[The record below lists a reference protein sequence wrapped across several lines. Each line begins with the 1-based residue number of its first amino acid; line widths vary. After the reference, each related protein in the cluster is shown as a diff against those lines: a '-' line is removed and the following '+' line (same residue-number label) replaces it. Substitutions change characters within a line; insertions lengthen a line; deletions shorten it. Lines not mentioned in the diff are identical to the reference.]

1 MRAFIFSLDAFVAF
15 TLALVA
21 IYSLIFFSSV
31 PSSYYYLLTQGHYLT
46 RDTLLS
52 LSTTACASDYGVCGA
67 PGSVLDNIVGQ
78 ENEAFQ
84 KNMIQSTIGE
94 MIPDQFGYRLEMSTV
109 GGTGDLGP
117 WELLYDT
124 ALEPGETHADQSKK
138 LSVSSQVITFG
149 YSDDVKKLRFSPYTY
164 LTCGFAAD
172 GGGGGGDGSGHGDG
186 WADWGIITCGTV
198 SISGGGD
205 SNESSSEEVNIGN
218 THPSNIL
225 GGELVPSSDVKVV
238 RFTVYI

>member
-52 LSTTACASDYGVCGA
+52 LSTTTCTDDYGVCVA
-67 PGSVLDNIVGQ
+67 DGSVLDNIVSQ
-78 ENEAFQ
+78 DNTAFQ
-84 KNMIQSTIGE
+84 KNMIQNTVGD
-94 MIPDQFGYRLEMSTV
+94 MIPDQFGYRMEVSTV
-109 GGTGDLGP
+109 NSTGSLGS

-124 ALEPGETHADQSKK
+124 ALEPGETHANQSKK

-149 YSDDVKKLRFSPYTY
+149 YSAKVHKMGHSPYNY
-164 LTCGFAAD
+164 LTCGFAAGD
-172 GGGGGGDGSGHGDG
+172 GGGMTSTGDAWS
-186 WADWGIITCGTV
+186 DWGIITCGTV
-198 SISGGGD
+198 IVNGTGGSEDIS
-205 SNESSSEEVNIGN
+205 
-218 THPSNIL
+218 
-225 GGELVPSSDVKVV
+225 
-238 RFTVYI
+238 